1 EDRLK
6 HARAQEGAFGS
17 LTGERGRALPATIA
31 DAIERL
37 YGPQLTE
44 HVEILAHHAVR
55 GGVADKA
62 VHYLR
67 EAAAK
72 AAARSANREAG
83 EFFTAALA
91 NVHVRPRSD
100 EALAPELNI
109 CIQMGPVLISMKGA
123 SSTEVENL
131 YLRARDLVDQLDD
144 ARQRVPALWGLW
156 YVRYTRGQYEEAR
169 AAGERLLEAARNAND
184 S

>member
-72 AAARSANREAG
+72 AAARSSNREAV
-83 EFFTAALA
+83 ELFAAALV
-91 NVHVRPRSD
+91 NVTAMPLSD
-100 EALAPELNI
+100 ETLSTKLHI
-109 CIQMGPVLISMKGA
+109 CMQMGPTLTA
-123 SSTEVENL
+123 S
-131 YLRARDLVDQLDD
+131 Q
-144 ARQRVPALWGLW
+144 
-156 YVRYTRGQYEEAR
+156 
-169 AAGERLLEAARNAND
+169 EAAPTQVDN
-184 S
+184 